1 MSDDIEEENFREQAK
16 VFKALQS
23 EGRLRILKLVSERQP
38 ISAPELHD
46 EFDISKEGIKKR
58 LNRLEEAG
66 LLKSSRERG
75 PGNRPRDEY
84 VLAYEEEGV
93 MVQLDVVPDDY
104 NFYLGES
111 DVAPQF

>member
-1 MSDDIEEENFREQAK
+1 MPDDIEEEDFRAQAK

-23 EGRLRILKLVSERQP
+23 EERLRVLKLVSERQP
-38 ISAPELHD
+38 VSAPELHD
-46 EFDISKEGIKKR
+46 EFDVSKEGVKKR
-58 LNRLEEAG
+58 LNKLEEAG
-66 LLKSSRERG
+66 LLRSSRERG

-104 NFYLGES
+104 NFYLGNS
-111 DVAPQF
+111 DVASPF

>member
-1 MSDDIEEENFREQAK
+1 MDGGTDEEDFRGQAK

-23 EGRLRILKLVSERQP
+23 EGRLKLLKEVSDRQP
-38 ISAPELHD
+38 VSAPELDD
-46 EFDISKEGIKKR
+46 EFDVTSESIKKR
-58 LNRLEEAG
+58 LDQLEEAG

-84 VLAYEEEGV
+84 VLAYDEKGV

-104 NFYLGES
+104 DFYLGES
-111 DVAPQF
+111 DVADPL

>member
-1 MSDDIEEENFREQAK
+1 MSEEIDREDFRSQAK

-23 EGRLRILKLVSERQP
+23 EGRLKLLKEVSDRQP
-38 ISAPELHD
+38 VSAPELDD
-46 EFDISKEGIKKR
+46 EFEVTSESIKKR
-58 LNRLEEAG
+58 LNQLEEAG

-84 VLAYEEEGV
+84 VLAYEEKGV

-104 NFYLGES
+104 HFYLGES
-111 DVAPQF
+111 DVAPPR

>member
-1 MSDDIEEENFREQAK
+1 MSDDIEEEDFRTQAK

-23 EGRLRILKLVSERQP
+23 EGRLRVLKAVSEHQP
-38 ISAPELHD
+38 VSAPELHD
-46 EFDISKEGIKKR
+46 EFGISKEGIKKR

-84 VLAYEEEGV
+84 VLAYEQEGV

-111 DVAPQF
+111 DVASPL